1 VIGFHLFEYARNFFT
16 ACRKIL
22 ELYTINKKGGFLGI
36 EYNGRTILLN
46 VNHIGINQDTIKQM
60 VASK

>member
-1 VIGFHLFEYARNFFT
+1 MKSLLCCDVIGFHLFEYARNFFT

-46 VNHIGINQDTIKQM
+46 VNHIGIN
-60 VASK
+60 